1 MNIFGKNNNKVDDY
15 TLVPELV
22 PDISVKKWY
31 NQTNVKVGCI
41 VTIICILSIF
51 GIIFIFL

>member
-15 TLVPELV
+15 TLIPELV